1 MQYDYLIVG
10 QGLAG
15 TLMAH
20 RLLEAGQKVMVLD
33 APEQG
38 AASDVAAGIIN
49 PITGRYFVKSW
60 QIDALLPAAKSLY
73 LSLEQVL
80 GQQLWYDLPLARTLA
95 HQGDLNQWEMRSAD
109 EGYQAYMED
118 HPDIGAYHTLTK
130 AAFAYAGVRQTARVE
145 IGLLSRL
152 YRQRLQQQGL
162 FFAHAFD
169 PERLSILPGGFEYET
184 IQARRLLFCEGW
196 RAKFNPW
203 FDYLPLQGMKGEIL
217 RVQLDGSAATGMLK
231 QQIFLVP
238 TPDHN
243 YWVGATNA
251 HQFSDDSPT
260 AEKAAYLQEKLAA
273 LLQVPYHIRAHEA
286 AIRPT
291 VKDRKP
297 LLGQH
302 PQHKNMYIF
311 NGLGTKG
318 TSLAPLCS
326 QWMLAYLLD
335 KKPLP
340 AEVDVHRFAAL
351 RKC

>member
-33 APEQG
+33 APEQR

-60 QIDALLPAAKSLY
+60 RIDELLPAAKSLY
-73 LSLEQVL
+73 LSLEQIL
-80 GQQLWYDLPLARTLA
+80 GEQLWYEPPLARTLA

-118 HPDIGAYHTLTK
+118 HPDIGAYQTLTK

-145 IGLLSRL
+145 IGLLTKL
-152 YRQRLQQQGL
+152 YRQHLLQQGL
-162 FFAHAFD
+162 FLAQAFD
-169 PERLSILPGGFEYET
+169 PSRLRIQVEGVEYGT
-184 IQARRLLFCEGW
+184 IRARRLLFCEGW

-203 FDYLPLQGMKGEIL
+203 FAYLPLQGMKGEIL
-217 RVQLDGSAATGMLK
+217 RVQLDGPTAAGMLK

-238 TPDHN
+238 TLDN
-243 YWVGATNA
+243 TYWIGATNA
-251 HQFSDDSPT
+251 HQFSDDAPT
-260 AEKAAYLQEKLAA
+260 EEKAAYLEEKLAG
-273 LLQVPYHIRAHEA
+273 LLQVSYQIQSHEA
-286 AIRPT
+286 AVRPT

-302 PQHKNMYIF
+302 PQHKNLFIF

-318 TSLAPLCS
+318 TSLGPLCS

-335 KKPLP
+335 EKPLP
-340 AEVDVHRFAAL
+340 EEVDIQRFALL